1 MPELITEFD
10 YILFLYFLNKYSNV
24 SYVYF
29 INLI

>member
-10 YILFLYFLNKYSNV
+10 YTLFLYFLNKYLNV

-29 INLI
+29 INFI